1 MPCATT
7 PPAATQFVAPSHVRG
22 PVPEASEVPIP
33 GTTHGLPSKKTHESP
48 SFINGLYGLSEN
60 KKVYM
65 SYEEELEDSLV

>member
-1 MPCATT
+1 MPCITA
-7 PPAATQFVAPSHVRG
+7 PPAATQFVAPSQVRG
-22 PVPEASEVPIP
+22 PDPEESEEPTP

-65 SYEEELEDSLV
+65 SCEEELEDSLV